1 MKTSSNG
8 TTGTWRIRPA
18 VAGRSRQESRLPANP
33 LPARLLIVALV
44 AVLGL
49 LAGVSCS
56 STGGNVVRPTRTGK
70 TIKTAADSES
80 VTAEKPVFESTVE
93 AVPGVTEIEVYE
105 GSGEFINRE
114 AARPTPQA
122 VAEDGEIVLNFEG
135 ESIQSVVH
143 TILGEVLQET
153 FVIAPGVSGEVT
165 FSTSKPVTREQL
177 MPILELL
184 LRWNGATMVYSEGRY
199 HVLPVADAIPGHL
212 APQIGSAELA
222 RGYEVRAV
230 PLQYISATEMEKIL
244 QPYVRQGG
252 IVQVDNMRSM
262 IFLAG
267 TPEELFNYMKTVEIF
282 DVDWLKGMSVGIYPL
297 RTVDVPSII
306 TELEGIFGAGGE
318 SPLAG
323 MFRFVPL
330 ERLGSVM
337 VITYQKEYLYKAE
350 EWIEILDRGAA
361 GAGKQL
367 YVYRVKNLEAPILA
381 GYLTQLF
388 GGESTQPTR
397 DTQRGTLAPGLEPAQ
412 VGTVEDFNQN
422 RLGMAEQRAAQ
433 QGVESGAIDMGTGD
447 IRITSVLETN
457 SLLIQATQ
465 AEYNAVLA
473 AIERIDIEPLQVL
486 IESQVLDVELNE
498 ELQFGVNWFLTNN
511 PALVPEGIGDIDRYV
526 QSAAFGSGS
535 AQSGGF
541 NFLTTVATPLSN
553 GMPFVQATIAALDE
567 VTDVRS
573 LAAPSLLVR
582 NNATATITVGTQV
595 PVQSSQITTGNQNV
609 VSSAQYVSTGIT
621 LTVTPRINPGGL
633 VYMDI
638 SQDVSRPGARDPD
651 ISTSGN
657 PPINNKTVT
666 SQVAVQSGQTVFLGG
681 LISEQDSLGRTG
693 VPFLSRVPII
703 GLLFGARTKAA
714 TRSETL
720 VMITPT
726 VIESA
731 VDLKQIS
738 EDMEAEFSR
747 IPPLKISRLNKID
760 RAGREEVTAEDE
772 VTIEYE
778 E

>member
-1 MKTSSNG
+1 MINKGNF
-8 TTGTWRIRPA
+8 R
-18 VAGRSRQESRLPANP
+18 
-33 LPARLLIVALV
+33 ARWV
-44 AVLGL
+44 AVLLGVL
-49 LAGVSCS
+49 LVAGCS
-56 STGGNVVRPTRTGK
+56 SFGSAPVRPTSTGK
-70 TIKTAADSES
+70 TIKSASTSLPSDQPVLGTEIVAD
-80 VTAEKPVFESTVE
+80 
-93 AVPGVTEIEVYE
+93 PGVTDLEIYA
-105 GSGEFINRE
+105 GTGEFINEE
-114 AARPTPQA
+114 AARVAAQP

-184 LRWNGATMVYSEGRY
+184 LRWNGATLVFTEGRY
-199 HVLPVADAIPGHL
+199 HVLPVSDAIKGHL
-212 APQIGSAELA
+212 FPEVGSAERA

-230 PLQYISATEMEKIL
+230 PLKYIAATQMEKIL
-244 QPYVRQGG
+244 QPYVRDGA
-252 IVQVDNMRSM
+252 IVQVDPFRSM

-267 TPEELFNYMKTVEIF
+267 TPEELRNYLRTVEIF
-282 DVDWLKGMSVGIYPL
+282 DVDWLSGMSVGIYPL
-297 RTVDVPSII
+297 RTVDVESII
-306 TELEGIFGAGGE
+306 TELDSVFSAGGE

-337 VITYQKEYLYKAE
+337 VITYQEEYLYQAE
-350 EWIEILDRGAA
+350 EWIKILDRGAA
-361 GAGKQL
+361 GSGKQL

-388 GGESTQPTR
+388 GGQAGQGTQNQP
-397 DTQRGTLAPGLEPAQ
+397 RGTLAPGLEPAR
-412 VGTVEDFNQN
+412 VGSVNDFNQS
-422 RLGMAEQRAAQ
+422 RLGMDQQNQQ
-433 QGVESGAIDMGTGD
+433 QGVQSGALTIGDESD

-457 SLLIQATQ
+457 SLLIQASQ

-498 ELQFGVNWFLTNN
+498 ELQFGVNWYLTNN
-511 PALVPEGIGDIDRYV
+511 PNLIPEGIGDISEYV
-526 QSAAFGSGS
+526 QTAAFGSGGE
-535 AQSGGF
+535 QSGGF
-541 NFLTTVATPLSN
+541 NFLTTLATPLSD
-553 GMPFVQATIAALDE
+553 GMPFVQATIAALDQ

-638 SQDVSRPGARDPD
+638 QQDVSRPGARDPD

-681 LISEQDSLGRTG
+681 LISEQDSLGRSG
-693 VPFLSRVPII
+693 VPFLSRVPLI
-703 GLLFGARTKAA
+703 GPLFGSRTKAA
-714 TRSETL
+714 FRSETL

-726 VIESA
+726 VVESA
-731 VDLKQIS
+731 VDLRMIS

-747 IPPLKISRLNKID
+747 VPPLKISRINKVD
-760 RAGREEVTAEDE
+760 RQPEDSGEIEIEE
-772 VTIEYE
+772 
-778 E
+778 

>member
-1 MKTSSNG
+1 MTMSNDMELKT
-8 TTGTWRIRPA
+8 TRRP
-18 VAGRSRQESRLPANP
+18 RSAPKIAPSIVLA
-33 LPARLLIVALV
+33 VALV
-44 AVLGL
+44 AL
-49 LAGVSCS
+49 LAGASCS
-56 STGGNVVRPTRTGK
+56 TAGGGPMRPTSTGK
-70 TIKTAADSES
+70 TIRSAEDSKTP
-80 VTAEKPVFESTVE
+80 VEKPVFESTVE
-93 AVPGVTEIEVYE
+93 ARPGITELEVYE
-105 GSGEFINRE
+105 GSGEFINPDAAKPRPE
-114 AARPTPQA
+114 AV
-122 VAEDGEIVLNFEG
+122 VADGEIVLNFEG

-153 FVIAPGVSGEVT
+153 FVIAPGVGGEVT
-165 FSTSKPVTREQL
+165 FATSKPVSREQL

-184 LRWNGATMVYSEGRY
+184 LRWNGATMVYSDGRY
-199 HVLPVADAIPGHL
+199 HVLPVTDAVPGHL
-212 APQIGSAELA
+212 VPQIGNAERA

-230 PLQYISATEMEKIL
+230 PLKYISATEIEKIL
-244 QPYVRQGG
+244 QPYVRDGA
-252 IVQVDNMRSM
+252 IVQVDTNRSM

-267 TPEELFNYMKTVEIF
+267 SPEELRNYLKTVEIF

-297 RTVDVPSII
+297 RTVDVASII

-388 GGESTQPTR
+388 GGEGAQTQRSQP
-397 DTQRGTLAPGLEPAQ
+397 RGTLAPGLEPAQ
-412 VGTVEDFNQN
+412 VGSVQDFNET
-422 RLGMAEQRAAQ
+422 RFGMDQ
-433 QGVESGAIDMGTGD
+433 QQAGQEGVTSGAIDMGTGD

-465 AEYNAVLA
+465 TEYNAVLA

-511 PALVPEGIGDIDRYV
+511 PALIPEGIGDIDRYV

-535 AQSGGF
+535 SASGGF
-541 NFLTTVATPLSN
+541 NFLTTLATPISD

-595 PVQSSQITTGNQNV
+595 PVQSTQVTTGGVGNV

-657 PPINNKTVT
+657 PPISNKTVT

-681 LISEQDSLGRTG
+681 LISEQDSQGRSG
-693 VPFLSRVPII
+693 VPFLSRIPIV
-703 GLLFGARTKAA
+703 GPLFGARSKAM

-726 VIESA
+726 VVESA
-731 VDLKQIS
+731 VDLKEIS
-738 EDMEAEFSR
+738 EDMENEFSR
-747 IPPLKISRLNKID
+747 VPPLTISRLNKVD
-760 RAGREEVTAEDE
+760 RAGPAQEPDRDVTVEPAD
-772 VTIEYE
+772 
-778 E
+778 

>member
-1 MKTSSNG
+1 MDMSDFGVCPANG
-8 TTGTWRIRPA
+8 CQTRRQEGRRPTWVCRFAVVLAIVLLSAACSTTAKAP
-18 VAGRSRQESRLPANP
+18 GRSYSMEEPDRPP
-33 LPARLLIVALV
+33 VADDLE
-44 AVLGL
+44 L
-49 LAGVSCS
+49 
-56 STGGNVVRPTRTGK
+56 
-70 TIKTAADSES
+70 E
-80 VTAEKPVFESTVE
+80 PVIASTVTTD
-93 AVPGVTEIEVYE
+93 PGVTDIEVYE
-105 GSGEFINRE
+105 GTGVFINEE
-114 AARPTPQA
+114 AAKKTPEV

-153 FVIAPGVSGEVT
+153 FVIGPGVSGEVT
-165 FSTSKPVTREQL
+165 FSTSKPVNREQL

-184 LRWNGATMVYSEGRY
+184 LRWNGATLVYTQGRY
-199 HVLPVADAIPGHL
+199 HVLPVDDAIKGHL
-212 APQIGSAELA
+212 YPEIGSAEQA

-230 PLQYISATEMEKIL
+230 PLRFIAASEMQKIL
-244 QPYVRQGG
+244 EPYVREGA
-252 IVQVDNMRSM
+252 IVSADQFRQM

-267 TPEELFNYMKTVEIF
+267 TPEELRNYLKTVEIF
-282 DVDWLKGMSVGIYPL
+282 DVDWLEGMSVGIYPL
-297 RTVDVPSII
+297 RTVDVNSII
-306 TELEGIFGAGGE
+306 TELEGIFGSNAE

-337 VITYQKEYLYKAE
+337 VITFEEDYLYKAE
-350 EWIEILDRGAA
+350 EWIKILDRGAA

-367 YVYRVKNLEAPILA
+367 YVYRVKNLEAQVLA

-388 GGESTQPTR
+388 GGEGSARPNQNR
-397 DTQRGTLAPGLEPAQ
+397 SQGTLAPGLEAAT
-412 VGTVEDFNQN
+412 VGSVADFNQN
-422 RLGMAEQRAAQ
+422 RLGMQQQ
-433 QGVESGAIDMGTGD
+433 QGGPEGVQSGSIDIGTGD
-447 IRITSVLETN
+447 IRITSVVETN

-465 AEYNAVLA
+465 AEFNAVQA

-511 PALVPEGIGDIDRYV
+511 TNLIPSGTADIDSYL

-535 AQSGGF
+535 AESGGF
-541 NFLTTVATPLSN
+541 NFLTTLATPLSN
-553 GMPFVQATIAALDE
+553 GLPFVQATIAALDE

-595 PVQSSQITTGNQNV
+595 PVQSSSISTGNNNV

-657 PPINNKTVT
+657 PPINNKSVT

-681 LISEQDSLGRTG
+681 LISEQDSRGRTG
-693 VPFLSRVPII
+693 VPYLSRVPLI
-703 GLLFGARTKAA
+703 GPLFGSKTKAQS
-714 TRSETL
+714 RSETL

-726 VIESA
+726 VVETA
-731 VDLKQIS
+731 VDLKEIS
-738 EDMEAEFSR
+738 ADMEKVFSR
-747 IPPLKISRLNKID
+747 VPPLNLPVLNNADKL
-760 RAGREEVTAEDE
+760 EKQP
-772 VTIEYE
+772 
-778 E
+778 

>member
-1 MKTSSNG
+1 MSNDMELKT
-8 TTGTWRIRPA
+8 TRRP
-18 VAGRSRQESRLPANP
+18 RSAPKIAPSIVLA
-33 LPARLLIVALV
+33 VALV
-44 AVLGL
+44 AL
-49 LAGVSCS
+49 LAGASCS
-56 STGGNVVRPTRTGK
+56 NVGGGPVRPTSTGK
-70 TIKTAADSES
+70 TIRSAEDSKTP
-80 VTAEKPVFESTVE
+80 VEKPVFESTAE
-93 AVPGVTEIEVYE
+93 ARPGITELEVYE
-105 GSGEFINRE
+105 GSGEFINPDAAKPRPE
-114 AARPTPQA
+114 A
-122 VAEDGEIVLNFEG
+122 VVEDGEIVLNFEG

-153 FVIAPGVSGEVT
+153 FVIAPGVGGEVT
-165 FSTSKPVTREQL
+165 FATSKPVSREQL

-184 LRWNGATMVYSEGRY
+184 LRWNGATMVYSDGRY
-199 HVLPVADAIPGHL
+199 HVLPVTDAVPGHL
-212 APQIGSAELA
+212 VPQIGNAERA

-230 PLQYISATEMEKIL
+230 PLKYISATEMEKIL
-244 QPYVRQGG
+244 QPYVRDGA
-252 IVQVDNMRSM
+252 IVQVDTNRSM

-267 TPEELFNYMKTVEIF
+267 SPEELRNYLKTVEIF

-297 RTVDVPSII
+297 RTVDVASII

-388 GGESTQPTR
+388 GGEGAQTQRTQP
-397 DTQRGTLAPGLEPAQ
+397 RGTLAPGLEPAQ
-412 VGTVEDFNQN
+412 VGSVQDFNET
-422 RLGMAEQRAAQ
+422 RFGMDQ
-433 QGVESGAIDMGTGD
+433 QQAGQEGVTSGAIDMGTGD

-465 AEYNAVLA
+465 TEYNAVLA

-511 PALVPEGIGDIDRYV
+511 PALIPEGIGDIDRYV

-535 AQSGGF
+535 EASGGF
-541 NFLTTVATPLSN
+541 NFLTTLATPISD

-595 PVQSSQITTGNQNV
+595 PVQSTQVTTGGVGNV

-657 PPINNKTVT
+657 PPISNKTVT

-681 LISEQDSLGRTG
+681 LISEQDSQGRSG
-693 VPFLSRVPII
+693 VPFLSRIPIV
-703 GLLFGARTKAA
+703 GPLFGARSKAM

-726 VIESA
+726 VVESA
-731 VDLKQIS
+731 VDLKEIS
-738 EDMEAEFSR
+738 EDMEKEFSR
-747 IPPLKISRLNKID
+747 VPPLTISRLNKVD
-760 RAGREEVTAEDE
+760 RAGVDE
-772 VTIEYE
+772 VTVEPAD
-778 E
+778 